1 MGARLGADFS
11 DVRIHTDV
19 QAARSASALSA
30 RAYTVGNEVVFG
42 DGAFAPDT
50 AAGRHTLAHELTHVQ
65 QQRAGAV
72 SGRDAGGGIALS
84 DPADSFEQQAEAAAH
99 RALTGPSGRGGAEQT
114 PSTTTLASARA
125 GTSPVRGRPVVQR
138 ECLYG
143 SGYLQPANM
152 KTDAEQIAGSKSGV
166 PAGDKWFPAS
176 EDFKETAAGGPGAK
190 NLTELV
196 AFLTAKGAGS
206 VTDLKIIG
214 HADGSDGG
222 RLGLAGRIDGPHNA
236 NVWFDAAGVI
246 DKTSAA
252 SLAPFKDRFAK
263 GGSVTLVG
271 CDSATGDDLM
281 TALATALGVCV
292 NGYTVEIG
300 WCLNNDGKKVTGR
313 GKTGKLI
320 TDPLGEI
327 VFTGC
332 GPIPSPDKSKCPPAP
347 TPTPPPVQT
356 PPPAAPRQS

>member
-1 MGARLGADFS
+1 M
-11 DVRIHTDV
+11 
-19 QAARSASALSA
+19 
-30 RAYTVGNEVVFG
+30 
-42 DGAFAPDT
+42 
-50 AAGRHTLAHELTHVQ
+50 HTLAHELTHVQ

-72 SGRDAGGGIALS
+72 SGTDHGSGIALS
-84 DPADSFEQQAEAAAH
+84 DAADNFERHAEVTANRILSEPARRPAAPPT
-99 RALTGPSGRGGAEQT
+99 RALSG
-114 PSTTTLASARA
+114 SM
-125 GTSPVRGRPVVQR
+125 RGRPVVQR
-138 ECLYG
+138 ECVYG
-143 SGYLQPANM
+143 SGYLQPTNM
-152 KTDAEQIAGSKSGV
+152 KTDAQQIAGYRSGV

-190 NLTELV
+190 TVAELV

-206 VTDLKIIG
+206 ITDLKIIG

-222 RLGLAGRIDGPHNA
+222 RLGLAGRIDGPHTA

-246 DKTSAA
+246 DKTSAS

-281 TALATALGVCV
+281 TTLASALGVCV
-292 NGYTVEIG
+292 NGYAVEIG

-332 GPIPSPDKSKCPPAP
+332 GPIPNPDKSKCPP
-347 TPTPPPVQT
+347 TTTPPPTT
-356 PPPAAPRQS
+356 PPSAAPREP